1 MAELKTKRTNASVTA
16 FLKRVTDDTRR
27 QDCLTVLRIMKRATR
42 AQPRMWGSSIV
53 GFGTYHYQY
62 GSGRQAEWFLTGF
75 APRKQDLTLYIMAG
89 PARYKPLLAK
99 LGKYKTGRACLY
111 IKRLTDVNLTVLQR
125 LVSASVRRMKQAR
138 SRTS

>member
-16 FLKRVTDDTRR
+16 FLKRVRDETRR
-27 QDCLTVLRIMKRATR
+27 RDCLAVLRIMKRATR
-42 AQPRMWGSSIV
+42 AAPKMWGTSIV
-53 GFGTYHYQY
+53 GFGSYHYKY
-62 GSGRQAEWFLTGF
+62 ASGRQPDWFLTGF

-111 IKRLTDVNLTVLQR
+111 IKRMADVNQAVLQQ
-125 LVSASVRRMKQAR
+125 LVSASVRHMKQASGR
-138 SRTS
+138 VS